1 MVGGAWAA
9 QTRVS
14 SLTLKLVNLMK
25 NIFCLLGLWV
35 VLLVNGQASPLKV
48 VTSVPDLA
56 EFVRTV
62 GGGRVEVSSI
72 ASGRE
77 DPHNVPMR
85 PSSITRLQQADLF
98 VVMGLE
104 MEHAYAP
111 ALQMESRNLRIQ
123 PGGPGFLDLSSW
135 VRPLAVP
142 KNVDRSEG
150 EVHPHGNPHYNLDP
164 VYGQMMVTQIAS
176 KLSELDP
183 IGAAEFR
190 NNAASYNPRLAG
202 KIREWQAQLQ
212 GKPVRFVSYHP
223 SLVYFTAR
231 FGGHLVGTIQPKPG
245 IEPGPRYIEEL
256 TQRMQ
261 VESVSLIVKES
272 FYSDRVPREL
282 AKRTGAK
289 VVSIP
294 ILVNGT
300 PEAKDYISFIETVVN
315 AFSR

>member
-1 MVGGAWAA
+1 
-9 QTRVS
+9 
-14 SLTLKLVNLMK
+14 MK
-25 NIFCLLGLWV
+25 QIICLLGVWAG
-35 VLLVNGQASPLKV
+35 LLVDSHAGPLKV
-48 VTSVPDLA
+48 VTTVPDLA

-62 GGGRVEVSSI
+62 GGQRVEVSAI

-111 ALQMESRNLRIQ
+111 ALQVESRNLKIQ
-123 PGGPGFLDLSSW
+123 AGRPGFLDLSTW
-135 VRPLAVP
+135 VQPQELP
-142 KNVDRSEG
+142 KSVDRSEG
-150 EVHPHGNPHYNLDP
+150 DVHPNGNPHYNLDP
-164 VYGQMMVTQIAS
+164 VYGQMMVTRIAE

-183 IGAAEFR
+183 TGAAEFR
-190 NNAASYNPRLAG
+190 VNASNYNQRLG
-202 KIREWQAQLQ
+202 EKIREWQAQLR
-212 GKPVRFVSYHP
+212 GKPIRFVSYHP
-223 SLVYFTAR
+223 SLVYFAAR
-231 FGGHLVGTIQPKPG
+231 FGVQSVGTIQPKPG
-245 IEPGPRYIEEL
+245 IEPGPRYIDEL

-261 VESVSLIVKES
+261 SEGVTLIVKES
-272 FYSDRVPREL
+272 FYSDRTPKEL
-282 AKRTGAK
+282 AKRTGSK

-300 PEAKDYISFIETVVN
+300 PEAKDYISFIEAVVN